1 MGEKVQIARQD
12 TLDMV
17 NRKMGEYGD
26 TSDKETLF
34 GQLIKVGDGIGGGD
48 DFYRYSTTD
57 IKKRITDWVIV
68 SANSYMFFNAK
79 LTTLHAEKNGTIYVK
94 FRSTDKGN
102 ASFAIYDKSDF
113 VLVNAPDQSKLDTS
127 FYNSISKEYRYF
139 EIEYKNNYELTTVE
153 KEWILPVIAGHD
165 YTFLYSSN
173 STKEAKLLEFLLGYT
188 ETKEA

>member
-48 DFYRYSTTD
+48 DFYRYSKTD
-57 IKKRITDWVIV
+57 IKKRITDWVIL
-68 SANSYMFFNAK
+68 SGNSYMNFNAK
-79 LTTLHAEKNGTIYVK
+79 LTTIHAEKNGTIYVK
-94 FRSTDKGN
+94 IRLTYKGS
-102 ASFAIYDKSDF
+102 AYFAIYDKSDF

-127 FYNSISKEYRYF
+127 FYNSISKEYSYF
-139 EIEYKNNYELTTVE
+139 EEEYNNYDLTTVE

-165 YTFLYSSN
+165 YTFMYFGGN
-173 STKEAKLLEFLLGYT
+173 TKEAKLLEFLLGYT

>member
-48 DFYRYSTTD
+48 DFYRYSKTD
-57 IKKRITDWVIV
+57 IKKRITDWVIL
-68 SANSYMFFNAK
+68 SGDSYMDFNAK
-79 LTTLHAEKNGTIYVK
+79 LTTIHAEKNGTIYVK
-94 FRSTDKGN
+94 IRSTDQGN
-102 ASFAIYDKSDF
+102 VSFAIYDKSDF

-127 FYNSISKEYRYF
+127 FYKYISKEYRYF
-139 EIEYKNNYELTTVE
+139 EIEYNSSYNLTTVE

-165 YTFLYSSN
+165 YTFLYFGYN
-173 STKEAKLLEFLLGYT
+173 AKKAKLLEFLLGYT